1 MLRGMHACKRKNR
14 RKTQIEGP
22 SYVPSKVKLQQK
34 RDLIAATRCSSLQNP
49 SFVKALFLPSPED
62 VPDRE
67 QRYIFS
73 HMKSA
78 LSPLQRPDNNSR
90 SRKNSRFY
98 HFKEARTNDR
108 CDRRKDPLF
117 HTLLPAT
124 KEGHPKA
131 GWISRAKF
139 LFRP

>member
-1 MLRGMHACKRKNR
+1 MHAKG
-14 RKTQIEGP
+14 KTGEKLKLKALV
-22 SYVPSKVKLQQK
+22 YVPSKVKLEQK
-34 RDLIAATRCSSLQNP
+34 KDLFAATTCSSLQNL
-49 SFVKALFLPSPED
+49 SFVTELLLPSPED

-67 QRYIFS
+67 QRYILS
-73 HMKSA
+73 HMKSG
-78 LSPLQRPDNNSR
+78 LSPLQRPDNKSR

-124 KEGHPKA
+124 KEGNPKA
-131 GWISRAKF
+131 EWISRAKF